1 MMRVLVAT
9 GDVLWT
15 MWNAAYLEE
24 RARAS
29 QNHEMKR
36 KGLVAASLRIVST
49 HSEHS
54 RAPCTTENIF
64 SFRIKIQVD
73 SISQAVMN
81 DTVFQYF
88 MLGGASRSATHH
100 MYLHGVVTVL

>member
-15 MWNAAYLEE
+15 MWNAAYLEK

-29 QNHEMKR
+29 QNHKMKR

-49 HSEHS
+49 QGEHS
-54 RAPCTTENIF
+54 RAPCTAENIF
-64 SFRIKIQVD
+64 SFRVKIQVE
-73 SISQAVMN
+73 SISQVGIN
-81 DTVFQYF
+81 DTVF
-88 MLGGASRSATHH
+88 H
-100 MYLHGVVTVL
+100 YLITFGSFKECHS